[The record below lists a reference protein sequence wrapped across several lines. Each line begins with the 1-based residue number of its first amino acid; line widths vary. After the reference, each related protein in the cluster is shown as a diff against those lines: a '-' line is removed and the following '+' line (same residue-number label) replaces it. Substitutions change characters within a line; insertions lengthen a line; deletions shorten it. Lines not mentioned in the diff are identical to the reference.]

1 MQSVS
6 LSLSVFLCFSRS
18 IGALGALV
26 RRISFPT
33 LLFSVRIIA
42 PMPRQTKRKGRQRES
57 FPRIRKAGHAR
68 SLRSQDFLAR
78 LAEPKELLYMV
89 DPFSCMPST
98 ITSCSQKLLY
108 FLSLTSSSGK
118 SGTNSRDVLESL
130 PFHCRANVSI
140 TLSTTFRSIR
150 SATFRF
156 KGA

>member
-1 MQSVS
+1 M
-6 LSLSVFLCFSRS
+6 
-18 IGALGALV
+18 

-42 PMPRQTKRKGRQRES
+42 PMPRQTKRKGRERERES

-68 SLRSQDFLAR
+68 SLRRQDFLAS
-78 LAEPKELLYMV
+78 LAEPKELHYMV

-108 FLSLTSSSGK
+108 ILSLTSSSSSGK
-118 SGTNSRDVLESL
+118 SGTNSMDVLKSL